1 MLSLSTFRS
10 SGANTP
16 SQDYYKLEAGNIRTP
31 QAHSVDKVDAESIHI
46 SQTHSVDGV
55 QAS

>member
-10 SGANTP
+10 NGTNTP
-16 SQDYYKLEAGNIRTP
+16 SQDYYKLEAGNFRTP
-31 QAHSVDKVDAESIHI
+31 QVRSVDKAEAENMRT

-55 QAS
+55 QAP